1 MFSKIK
7 DYLRSGITNLK
18 NFYTNN
24 KKKIYLSLFLLSLH
38 PHYKKYTCENDEN
51 SNKIPNFLTFEEFNE
66 RKDCLTNIRYKIL
79 FDFSNSDYENDY
91 FFINGSAI
99 IIFDFDHEKFP
110 QNKKFLKLDYQGETI
125 SVYLDSQKL
134 NYKKEYYTIK
144 KETQDNYVNQEK
156 NCIYIDKTIL
166 KEKNNRLII
175 EFSSHFSEEFRN
187 KEINN
192 PFWHLE
198 QNKEEN
204 KNKVFKVISLYFL

>member
-1 MFSKIK
+1 MLSRIK

-38 PHYKKYTCENDEN
+38 PHYTKYTYKNDEN
-51 SNKIPNFLTFEEFNE
+51 CNKIPNFLTFEEFNE
-66 RKDCLTNIRYKIL
+66 RKDCLRNIRYKIL

-99 IIFDFDHEKFP
+99 IFFDFDHEKFP
-110 QNKKFLKLDYQGETI
+110 KEKKFLKLDYQGETI
-125 SVYLDSQKL
+125 SIYLDSQKL
-134 NYKKEYYTIK
+134 NNKKDYYIIK
-144 KETQDNYVNQEK
+144 KETQDNFVNQEK

-166 KEKNNRLII
+166 KEKNNKLII

-192 PFWHLE
+192 PFWYLE
-198 QNKEEN
+198 QENEEN
-204 KNKVFKVISLYFL
+204 KNKIFKVI